1 VPAVVV
7 HLLANARRRGR
18 ARLGAAMLGL
28 ALATG
33 CHGGETTSP
42 PVTCATGSVAGPDG
56 ACLAVGI
63 QGCTALF
70 VDADGLCRPSIDK
83 CPAGTIPSFAEGCVP
98 VGIPGCAAGFL
109 EADGLCHPA
118 MSKCPAGTFAVP
130 QEGCVPVDG
139 PDGCGAAPWGD
150 LADTAGTV
158 YVDATAPA
166 GGTGGKQS
174 PVSTLAAALALA
186 PPGGRVALAA
196 GTYHEPLHLT
206 QAVTLEGRCASLV
219 RVDGVAPAASFDA
232 VVWVDGAAGV
242 TLRGLTLGGKGKGV
256 GLEADDAPGLTLDR
270 VHVKGADKHGILLS
284 GAASQATLTHVWVE
298 GTTATEPGFIFNT
311 GLRIEAGARA
321 TITAGAFTGNEN
333 LGVQAVGHGTDLT
346 VTDSLIE
353 GTLAHAQYG
362 GGGCGLDG
370 VVGARVTVTATA
382 SRQNRSYGI
391 QMEGQGAMLTL
402 TDSLVEGTLPEKAS
416 QSVGRG
422 VDLEFGAGATITGTA
437 ILANHEV
444 GVFSDSGGTGG
455 PVPTLILT
463 RNLIAGT
470 LPSADHF
477 SGGRGIDLQSGVT
490 ATLTG
495 NAVVHNRELG
505 VFLEGALYGSVVTM
519 TGNLVE
525 GTTADPADPTSGRG
539 VGVAGGAQVTLRG
552 NALVGNQDAALDV
565 YGGLGPATVTAM
577 NDLLAGTLPRADGQD
592 GFAVSA
598 AKGVTLDLSGCL
610 VEDNRAAALL
620 VEASTVSLT
629 RCLVT
634 GVREGSFTL
643 SGPTGLVE
651 HAGDG
656 VVATQSAQVDVTTSR
671 VEGCARAGLLFDDS
685 TGTLRGTASTLN
697 QFGLVLQGQQQPSY
711 AAGQNRISGN
721 TKRDIVTDTELP
733 IPTAPSPIPP
743 L

>member
-18 ARLGAAMLGL
+18 ARLGAAILTL
-28 ALATG
+28 APAAG
-33 CHGGETTSP
+33 CHGAETTSP
-42 PVTCATGSVAGPDG
+42 PVTCAAGRVLGPDG

-63 QGCTALF
+63 QGCAALF

-109 EADGLCHPA
+109 EADGLCHPSQ
-118 MSKCPAGTFAVP
+118 SKCPAGTFAVP

-139 PDGCGAAPWGD
+139 PDGCGAAPWGN
-150 LADTAGTV
+150 LADSAGTV
-158 YVDATAPA
+158 YVDATAPV
-166 GGTGGKQS
+166 GGTGGQQS
-174 PVSTLAAALALA
+174 PVTTLAAALALVSA
-186 PPGGRVALAA
+186 GGRVVLAA

-242 TLRGLTLGGKGKGV
+242 TLRGLTLGGKGV

-270 VHVKGADKHGILLS
+270 VHVKGADKHGILLG
-284 GAASQATLTHVWVE
+284 GAASEVTLTHVWIE
-298 GTTATEPGFIFNT
+298 GTTATEPGFVFNA
-311 GLRIEAGARA
+311 GLRVEAGARA
-321 TITAGAFTGNEN
+321 TVTAGALTGNEN
-333 LGVQAVGHGTDLT
+333 LGIQAVGHGTEVTL
-346 VTDSLIE
+346 TDSLVE
-353 GTLAHAQYG
+353 GTLAHALYG
-362 GGGCGLDG
+362 SGGYGLDG
-370 VVGARVTVTATA
+370 IAGARVTITATA
-382 SRQNRSYGI
+382 LRQNRTTGI
-391 QMEGQGAMLTL
+391 QMEGAAVTLTL
-402 TDSLVEGTLPEKAS
+402 TDSLVEGTLPEKSS

-422 VDLEFGAGATITGTA
+422 VDLEFGAAGTLTGTA

-444 GVFSDSGGTGG
+444 GVFFDSGGIDG

-470 LPSADHF
+470 LPSADHL

-565 YGGLGPATVTAM
+565 YGGLGPASVTAM

-620 VEASTVSLT
+620 VEASTVTLT
-629 RCLVT
+629 GCFVT

-656 VVATQSAQVDVTTSR
+656 VVATQSAHVDVTASR

-685 TGTLRGTASTLN
+685 IGTIAGTASTLN

-721 TKRDIVTDTELP
+721 TKRDIVTDTDLP
-733 IPTAPSPIPP
+733 IPSAPSPIPP